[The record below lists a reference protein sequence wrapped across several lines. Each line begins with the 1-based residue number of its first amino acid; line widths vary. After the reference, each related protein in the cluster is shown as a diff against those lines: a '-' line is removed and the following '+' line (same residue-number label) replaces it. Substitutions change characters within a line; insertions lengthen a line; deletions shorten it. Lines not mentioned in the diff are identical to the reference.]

1 MFFSCGNKEKGEKK
15 HLKGKTFNFEL
26 STFNFISYLCTQK
39 QQKDIIY
46 NMELTGKV
54 IAEFNE
60 RGGISNR
67 TGNEWKA
74 KSYVLEVPGEFP
86 RKLVF
91 DVFGVDRL
99 QAFNIQIG
107 ELLTVHFD
115 IDAHEYNGRWFND
128 VRAFRIDRGQAA
140 PTATPEAA
148 PVAAPDAAPAA
159 SVEQAAAV
167 APQAAPIDAAPFE
180 APSAT
185 DDLPF

>member
-1 MFFSCGNKEKGEKK
+1 
-15 HLKGKTFNFEL
+15 
-26 STFNFISYLCTQK
+26 
-39 QQKDIIY
+39 
-46 NMELTGKV
+46 MELTGKV

-167 APQAAPIDAAPFE
+167 ASQAAPIDAAPFE

>member
-1 MFFSCGNKEKGEKK
+1 
-15 HLKGKTFNFEL
+15 
-26 STFNFISYLCTQK
+26 
-39 QQKDIIY
+39 
-46 NMELTGKV
+46 MELTGKI

-128 VRAFRIDRGQAA
+128 VRAFRVDRGQAA
-140 PTATPEAA
+140 PTATPMPE
-148 PVAAPDAAPAA
+148 AAPAA
-159 SVEQAAAV
+159 GAPEAAPAQEV
-167 APQAAPIDAAPFE
+167 PVTPQAAPIDAAPFE

>member
-1 MFFSCGNKEKGEKK
+1 
-15 HLKGKTFNFEL
+15 
-26 STFNFISYLCTQK
+26 
-39 QQKDIIY
+39 
-46 NMELTGKV
+46 MELTGKM

-60 RGGISNR
+60 RGGVSSR

-74 KSYVLEVPGEFP
+74 KSYVMEVPGEFP

-107 ELLTVHFD
+107 ETLTVHFD

-140 PTATPEAA
+140 PTAAPEAA
-148 PVAAPDAAPAA
+148 PAPEAPVAPAA
-159 SVEQAAAV
+159 PQVDAAAT
-167 APQAAPIDAAPFE
+167 IPFE

>member
-1 MFFSCGNKEKGEKK
+1 
-15 HLKGKTFNFEL
+15 
-26 STFNFISYLCTQK
+26 
-39 QQKDIIY
+39 
-46 NMELTGKV
+46 MELTGKI

-74 KSYVLEVPGEFP
+74 KSYVIEVPGEYP
-86 RKLVF
+86 RKMVF

-107 ELLTVHFD
+107 ETLTVSFD

-128 VRAFRIDRGQAA
+128 IRAFRIDRGQPA
-140 PTATPEAA
+140 PTAAPEAA
-148 PVAAPDAAPAA
+148 PLPETAP
-159 SVEQAAAV
+159 V
-167 APQAAPIDAAPFE
+167 APVAEAPIDANQPATIPFE

>member
-1 MFFSCGNKEKGEKK
+1 MSKKRAKKNVQSEK
-15 HLKGKTFNFEL
+15 L
-26 STFNFISYLCTQK
+26 STFNFQLSTFLCIFASKIEKISIK
-39 QQKDIIY
+39 S
-46 NMELTGKV
+46 MELTGKI

-60 RGGISNR
+60 RGGVSNR

-74 KSYVLEVPGEFP
+74 KSYVLEVPGDFP

-128 VRAFRIDRGQAA
+128 VRAFRIDRGQVA
-140 PTATPEAA
+140 PTAAPEAVSPSA
-148 PVAAPDAAPAA
+148 PVADPAP
-159 SVEQAAAV
+159 QV
-167 APQAAPIDAAPFE
+167 APMPQEDPTLAPFE
-180 APSAT
+180 APSST

>member
-1 MFFSCGNKEKGEKK
+1 
-15 HLKGKTFNFEL
+15 
-26 STFNFISYLCTQK
+26 
-39 QQKDIIY
+39 
-46 NMELTGKV
+46 MELRGKI

-74 KSYVLEVPGEFP
+74 KSYVIEVPGEYP
-86 RKLVF
+86 RKMVF
-91 DVFGVDRL
+91 DVFGIERL

-107 ELLTVHFD
+107 ETLTVHFD

-128 VRAFRIDRGQAA
+128 IRAFRIDRGEAA
-140 PTATPEAA
+140 PAPAPEATTAASAA
-148 PVAAPDAAPAA
+148 PVAPEAPVVPAPPAAPQVDTAA
-159 SVEQAAAV
+159 T
-167 APQAAPIDAAPFE
+167 IPFE

>member
-1 MFFSCGNKEKGEKK
+1 
-15 HLKGKTFNFEL
+15 
-26 STFNFISYLCTQK
+26 
-39 QQKDIIY
+39 
-46 NMELTGKV
+46 MEATGKI

-60 RGGISNR
+60 RGGVSNR

-74 KSYVLEVPGEFP
+74 KSYVLEVPGDFP

-128 VRAFRIDRGQAA
+128 VRAFRVDRGQAA
-140 PTATPEAA
+140 PA
-148 PVAAPDAAPAA
+148 
-159 SVEQAAAV
+159 QAAAPGAAGV
-167 APQAAPIDAAPFE
+167 GAGPRCRRASAPPAGN
-180 APSAT
+180 
-185 DDLPF
+185 

>member
-1 MFFSCGNKEKGEKK
+1 
-15 HLKGKTFNFEL
+15 
-26 STFNFISYLCTQK
+26 
-39 QQKDIIY
+39 
-46 NMELTGKV
+46 MELTGKI

-60 RGGISNR
+60 RGGVSNR

-74 KSYVLEVPGEFP
+74 KSYVMEVPGEFP

-107 ELLTVHFD
+107 ETLTVHFD

-128 VRAFRIDRGQAA
+128 VRAFRIVRGQAA
-140 PTATPEAA
+140 PTSAPEAA
-148 PVAAPDAAPAA
+148 PAPEAPVAPAA
-159 SVEQAAAV
+159 PQVDAAAT
-167 APQAAPIDAAPFE
+167 IPFE

>member
-1 MFFSCGNKEKGEKK
+1 
-15 HLKGKTFNFEL
+15 
-26 STFNFISYLCTQK
+26 
-39 QQKDIIY
+39 
-46 NMELTGKV
+46 MELTGKI

-128 VRAFRIDRGQAA
+128 VRAFRVDRGQAA
-140 PTATPEAA
+140 PTAAPMPE
-148 PVAAPDAAPAA
+148 AAPAA
-159 SVEQAAAV
+159 SASEAAPAQEAPV

>member
-1 MFFSCGNKEKGEKK
+1 
-15 HLKGKTFNFEL
+15 
-26 STFNFISYLCTQK
+26 
-39 QQKDIIY
+39 
-46 NMELTGKV
+46 MELTGKI

-86 RKLVF
+86 RKMVF

-107 ELLTVHFD
+107 ETLTVFFD

-128 VRAFRIDRGQAA
+128 IRAYRIDRGQSA
-140 PTATPEAA
+140 PTATPEQAAAPTTGEAA
-148 PVAAPDAAPAA
+148 PVAAAPVVEDAAT
-159 SVEQAAAV
+159 
-167 APQAAPIDAAPFE
+167 IPFE
-180 APSAT
+180 ASSTT

>member
-1 MFFSCGNKEKGEKK
+1 
-15 HLKGKTFNFEL
+15 
-26 STFNFISYLCTQK
+26 
-39 QQKDIIY
+39 
-46 NMELTGKV
+46 MELRGKI

-74 KSYVLEVPGEFP
+74 KSYVIEVPGEYP
-86 RKLVF
+86 RKMVF
-91 DVFGVDRL
+91 DVFGIERL

-107 ELLTVHFD
+107 ETLTVHFD

-128 VRAFRIDRGQAA
+128 IRAFRIDRGEAA
-140 PTATPEAA
+140 PAPAPEATTTASAA
-148 PVAAPDAAPAA
+148 PVAPEAPVVP
-159 SVEQAAAV
+159 
-167 APQAAPIDAAPFE
+167 APQAAPQVDTAATIPFE

>member
-1 MFFSCGNKEKGEKK
+1 
-15 HLKGKTFNFEL
+15 
-26 STFNFISYLCTQK
+26 
-39 QQKDIIY
+39 
-46 NMELTGKV
+46 MELTGKI

-115 IDAHEYNGRWFND
+115 IDAHEYNGRWCNEI
-128 VRAFRIDRGQAA
+128 RAYNVIRGGQQ
-140 PTATPEAA
+140 PVVGQ
-148 PVAAPDAAPAA
+148 PVAAPSAATSPFPPAQEPA
-159 SVEQAAAV
+159 GEGS
-167 APQAAPIDAAPFE
+167 
-180 APSAT
+180 S

>member
-1 MFFSCGNKEKGEKK
+1 
-15 HLKGKTFNFEL
+15 
-26 STFNFISYLCTQK
+26 
-39 QQKDIIY
+39 
-46 NMELTGKV
+46 MELTGKI

-60 RGGISNR
+60 RGGVSNR

-86 RKLVF
+86 RKMVF

-99 QAFNIQIG
+99 QAFNIQVG
-107 ELLTVHFD
+107 ETMTVHFD

-128 VRAFRIDRGQAA
+128 VRAFRVDRGQAA
-140 PTATPEAA
+140 PAAPEAA
-148 PVAAPDAAPAA
+148 AAPTQATQAPAA
-159 SVEQAAAV
+159 
-167 APQAAPIDAAPFE
+167 PQVDAATTIPFE

>member
-1 MFFSCGNKEKGEKK
+1 
-15 HLKGKTFNFEL
+15 
-26 STFNFISYLCTQK
+26 
-39 QQKDIIY
+39 
-46 NMELTGKV
+46 MEATGKI

-60 RGGISNR
+60 RGGVSNR

-74 KSYVLEVPGEFP
+74 KSYVLEVPGDFP

-128 VRAFRIDRGQAA
+128 VRAFRVDRGQAA
-140 PTATPEAA
+140 PAAAPEAA
-148 PVAAPDAAPAA
+148 PAAAPAA
-159 SVEQAAAV
+159 QAPIAQ
-167 APQAAPIDAAPFE
+167 APQAAPQSAPVAADPFE

>member
-1 MFFSCGNKEKGEKK
+1 
-15 HLKGKTFNFEL
+15 
-26 STFNFISYLCTQK
+26 
-39 QQKDIIY
+39 
-46 NMELTGKV
+46 MEATGKI

-60 RGGISNR
+60 RGGVSNR

-74 KSYVLEVPGEFP
+74 KSYVLEVPGDFP

-128 VRAFRIDRGQAA
+128 VRAFRVDRGQAA
-140 PTATPEAA
+140 PAPAAAPEAA
-148 PVAAPDAAPAA
+148 PAAAPAA
-159 SVEQAAAV
+159 Q
-167 APQAAPIDAAPFE
+167 APQAAPQPAPAAADPFE

>member
-1 MFFSCGNKEKGEKK
+1 
-15 HLKGKTFNFEL
+15 
-26 STFNFISYLCTQK
+26 
-39 QQKDIIY
+39 
-46 NMELTGKV
+46 MELTGKI

-60 RGGISNR
+60 RGGVSTR

-74 KSYVLEVPGEFP
+74 KSYVLEVPGDFP
-86 RKLVF
+86 RKFVF
-91 DVFGVDRL
+91 DVFGAERL

-107 ELLTVHFD
+107 EQLTVFFD

-140 PTATPEAA
+140 PVATPEAQ
-148 PVAAPDAAPAA
+148 AAPAA
-159 SVEQAAAV
+159 APAPAPAPEAAP
-167 APQAAPIDAAPFE
+167 APQDDVAATIPFE

>member
-1 MFFSCGNKEKGEKK
+1 
-15 HLKGKTFNFEL
+15 
-26 STFNFISYLCTQK
+26 
-39 QQKDIIY
+39 
-46 NMELTGKV
+46 MELTGKI

-60 RGGISNR
+60 RGGVSSR

-74 KSYVLEVPGEFP
+74 KSYVIEVPGDFP
-86 RKLVF
+86 RKCVF

-107 ELLTVHFD
+107 EMLTVFFD

-128 VRAFRIDRGQAA
+128 IRAFRIDRGQAA
-140 PTATPEAA
+140 PTATPEAQ
-148 PVAAPDAAPAA
+148 AAP
-159 SVEQAAAV
+159 V
-167 APQAAPIDAAPFE
+167 APQAAAPAPEAAPAPQVESAATIPFE

>member
-1 MFFSCGNKEKGEKK
+1 
-15 HLKGKTFNFEL
+15 
-26 STFNFISYLCTQK
+26 
-39 QQKDIIY
+39 
-46 NMELTGKV
+46 MELTGKI

-74 KSYVLEVPGEFP
+74 KSFVLEVPGEFP

-99 QAFNIQIG
+99 AAFNIQVG
-107 ELLTVHFD
+107 EMLTVHFD

-128 VRAFRIDRGQAA
+128 VRAFRVDRGQPA
-140 PTATPEAA
+140 P
-148 PVAAPDAAPAA
+148 AAPAP
-159 SVEQAAAV
+159 E
-167 APQAAPIDAAPFE
+167 APQADVPFQPAATQPAAPLPDASQAMPFE
-180 APSAT
+180 ASSST